1 MPRPMS
7 TGRSSA
13 TRRATGTATVSC
25 PATAH
30 PSRSRGRMSGCSG
43 AAIQLLLVWR
53 AALLS
58 RPLEWRW
65 IRPMLDADA
74 DRAGVELRQV
84 SRGWR
89 RSLQISDFRAA
100 RRSRDGLRDGLIVC
114 PRALL
119 RFHLGLFLGQELDEL
134 PALGLVGW
142 LGEQA
147 AKSLEVLLVNE
158 PVHGR
163 APHRSPPRR
172 SKAAFAA
179 RRPFVELPRRVVA
192 NLR

>member
-1 MPRPMS
+1 MAPC
-7 TGRSSA
+7 
-13 TRRATGTATVSC
+13 RA
-25 PATAH
+25 
-30 PSRSRGRMSGCSG
+30 
-43 AAIQLLLVWR
+43 
-53 AALLS
+53 
-58 RPLEWRW
+58 
-65 IRPMLDADA
+65 
-74 DRAGVELRQV
+74 
-84 SRGWR
+84 
-89 RSLQISDFRAA
+89 RSLQISEFWAA
-100 RRSRDGLRDGLIVC
+100 SPVRDGLRDGLIVC

-142 LGEQA
+142 MGEQA
-147 AKSLEVLLVNE
+147 AKSLEVLLVDE

-179 RRPFVELPRRVVA
+179 RRPFVELPRKIVA